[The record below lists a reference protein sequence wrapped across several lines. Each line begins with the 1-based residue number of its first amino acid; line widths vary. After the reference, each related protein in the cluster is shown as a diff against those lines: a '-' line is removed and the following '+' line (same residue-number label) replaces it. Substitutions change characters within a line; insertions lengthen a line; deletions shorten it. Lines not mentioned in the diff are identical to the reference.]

1 MADRE
6 QQHIIR
12 SIIRIGK
19 KRGMP
24 RQAILSA
31 LETGSVE
38 SHFRNLPG
46 GDRDSQGWRQ
56 ERAQFYKNPRNLHAS
71 INRYYDEWQQDARG
85 KPFDQQAQA
94 VQQSGFPG
102 RYAQK
107 ERLAKRLLNRYGS
120 DTPAGANSRSVTRT
134 QRIPG
139 VDNSSLRQ
147 QLKLS
152 YLENRNDPNALLDLA
167 YGLQGAEDIPGS
179 VRTTTRTVQGGSRVA
194 GNGDPIMGM
203 LRKAV
208 KWDRAKVPYLWGGGH
223 GSIAKPGQPVDC
235 SGYVSAILG
244 LKTPLVSGQ
253 LAQWGKP
260 GKGRNVTVWA
270 NEGHVLISIRDPR
283 TKKARWFG
291 TSRSNPGGGAGEIS
305 PPDASYLSRFT
316 ARHPG

>member
-6 QQHIIR
+6 QQHVIR
-12 SIIRIGK
+12 QIIRIGK

-56 ERAQFYKNPRNLHAS
+56 ERAQFYRNPRNLQAS
-71 INRYYDEWQQDARG
+71 INRYYDEWQADAKG
-85 KPFDQQAQA
+85 LPLSQQAQA

-102 RYAQK
+102 RYQT
-107 ERLAKRLLNRYGS
+107 RLPLAKRLLRRYSGS
-120 DTPAGANSRSVTRT
+120 DTPAGANTTSVTKK
-134 QRIPG
+134 IPG

-152 YLENRNDPNALLDLA
+152 YLENRNDPDALLNLA

-179 VRTTTRTVQGGSRVA
+179 SVTTRVPVSRNGKTA
-194 GNGDPIMGM
+194 GNGEPIGRM
-203 LRKAV
+203 LRKAEAWN
-208 KWDRAKVPYLWGGGH
+208 KAKAPYLWGGGH

-235 SGYVSAILG
+235 SGFVSAVLG

-253 LAQWGKP
+253 LAQWGNP
-260 GKGRNVTVWA
+260 GRGRHVTVWA
-270 NEGHVLISIRDPR
+270 NEGHVLIQIGR
-283 TKKARWFG
+283 RWFG

-305 PPDASYLSRFT
+305 KPPASYLARFT
-316 ARHPG
+316 PRHP